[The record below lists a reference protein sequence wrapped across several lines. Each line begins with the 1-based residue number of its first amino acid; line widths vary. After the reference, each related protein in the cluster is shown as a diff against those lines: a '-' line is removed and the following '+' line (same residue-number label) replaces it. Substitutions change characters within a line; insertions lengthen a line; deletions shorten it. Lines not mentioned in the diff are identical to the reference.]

1 MSELTATKII
11 EVHNEVI
18 DTYGGTGGI
27 LHVGSIEYLIYLI
40 QKENDV
46 IFKASLVLQNI
57 ITSHP
62 FMDGNKRTGFQ
73 VADLLLRQDGI
84 HIHANDEE
92 ILHVL
97 VKIAEYTCSVEK
109 IEKWLREKV
118 RPLHSC

>member
-1 MSELTATKII
+1 MKKSDYFLKNHEIHEKGDGFGVNLRGNPTISFSKHPCVAKYN
-11 EVHNEVI
+11 H
-18 DTYGGTGGI
+18 
-27 LHVGSIEYLIYLI
+27 
-40 QKENDV
+40 
-46 IFKASLVLQNI
+46 
-57 ITSHP
+57 SHP

-92 ILHVL
+92 ILHAL

-109 IEKWLREKV
+109 IKKWLREKV